1 MAGRIGARHHS
12 IWLAQS
18 LSVRIVL
25 QRVSRAAVTVDG
37 EVVGSIGPG
46 LLLLVGVSGCDTD
59 VEVDRVVEK
68 VTSLRVFPD
77 EVGLMNLSLLD
88 IGGSALIVSQ
98 FTLFAD
104 IRKGR
109 RPSFTTAADPEH
121 ARPFVDRLVAGLR
134 AVGVETGTGVF
145 GASMAVELV
154 NDGPVTIVF
163 EVRDGRVT

>member
-1 MAGRIGARHHS
+1 M
-12 IWLAQS
+12 
-18 LSVRIVL
+18 
-25 QRVSRAAVTVDG
+25 DG

-46 LLLLVGVSGCDTD
+46 LLLLVGVSGSDTD
-59 VEVDRVVEK
+59 VEVDRLVEK
-68 VTSLRVFPD
+68 ITGLRVYPD
-77 EVGLMNLSLLD
+77 EAGLMNLSLLD
-88 IGGSALIVSQ
+88 VGGSALVVSQ

-109 RPSFTTAADPEH
+109 RPSFTAAADPEH
-121 ARPFVDRLVAGLR
+121 ARPLVDRLVEGLR
-134 AVGVETGTGVF
+134 AAGVETGTGVF